1 MDINLTPDSSHK
13 DSDII
18 SEEARKWAEDN
29 HELIQAYNLM
39 IERDGLPLEEYRM
52 F

>member
-1 MDINLTPDSSHK
+1 MDINLIPDPSST
-13 DSDII
+13 DSEII
-18 SEEARKWAEDN
+18 SEDARKWAEDN
-29 HELIQAYNLM
+29 HEFIQAYNLM